1 MRRIYFDN
9 NATTPLDL
17 RVADAMRP
25 WLGEHFGN
33 PSSVHAFGRAAHEAV
48 EEARAQVAALL
59 GVEAPE
65 IVFTASGT
73 EANNAVL
80 SSAARRH
87 GFRGRIV
94 LSSFE
99 HPSVLEGGRQLKDL
113 GIEVVEVAPRRD
125 GRIAVEDMT
134 AALDEAT
141 RLVALMLANNELGT
155 IQPVAEVAA
164 ACAERGIPVLTDAV
178 QAVGRIPVA
187 PRELG
192 VDFLVLGGHKFHG
205 PLGAAALWV
214 RGGVAFT
221 PLLVGGGQERHRR
234 ASTVNVPAVVGL
246 GEAAR
251 LARLELQDRRA
262 RMASLRDRFET
273 GLTEIPDAVVHC
285 AGVAR
290 LPGTTHISFPD
301 LNGQDLMIRLDMR
314 GFAVSTGSACGSG
327 SVSISPVLAAMGMDA
342 AEAMGSVRVSFGDQN
357 SVAEVD
363 AFLETL
369 AREVAAMRGTPQEAA
384 G

>member
-1 MRRIYFDN
+1 MENVYFDN
-9 NATTPLDL
+9 NATTPLDP
-17 RVADAMRP
+17 RVAEVMRP
-25 WLGEHFGN
+25 WLGERFGN
-33 PSSVHAFGRAAHEAV
+33 PSSVHAFGRAAREAV
-48 EEARAQVAALL
+48 EAARAQVAELL

-80 SSAARRH
+80 LSAARRH
-87 GFRGRIV
+87 GFEGRIV
-94 LSSFE
+94 LSSLE
-99 HPSVLEGGRQLKDL
+99 HPSVLEGGRQLHDL
-113 GIEVVEVAPRRD
+113 GVDIVEVAPRRD
-125 GRIAVEDMT
+125 GRIAVEDVT
-134 AALDEAT
+134 AALDETT

-164 ACAERGIPVLTDAV
+164 VCAERGIPVLTDAV
-178 QAVGRIPVA
+178 QAVGKIPVA
-187 PRELG
+187 ANGLG
-192 VDFLVLGGHKFHG
+192 IDFLVLGAHKFHG

-214 RGGVAFT
+214 RGGVAFV

-234 ASTVNVPAVVGL
+234 ASTVNVAAVVGL

-251 LARLELQDRRA
+251 LARLELRDRHA
-262 RMASLRDRFET
+262 KMASLRDHFEA
-273 GLTEIPDAVVHC
+273 GLAEIPGAVVHC
-285 AGVAR
+285 ASVAR
-290 LPGTTHISFPD
+290 LPGTSHISFPG
-301 LNGQDLMIRLDMR
+301 LNGQDLMIRLDLR

-327 SVSISPVLAAMGMDA
+327 SVAISPVLAAMGMDV
-342 AEAMGSVRVSFGDQN
+342 AEALGALRVSFGDQN

-369 AREVAAMRGTPQEAA
+369 AREVAAMRGAPQGVA